1 MNKKTVQEL
10 LQNLKEKGL
19 SVPQIAE
26 LLEIDK
32 RTIWRWLNGDV
43 QPQNT
48 EQKDKLEKLVEKL

>member
-1 MNKKTVQEL
+1 MTNKTVQEL
-10 LQNLKEKGL
+10 LQNLKQKGL

-26 LLEIDK
+26 LLDIDK

-48 EQKDKLEKLVEKL
+48 ERIDFSKLSNW